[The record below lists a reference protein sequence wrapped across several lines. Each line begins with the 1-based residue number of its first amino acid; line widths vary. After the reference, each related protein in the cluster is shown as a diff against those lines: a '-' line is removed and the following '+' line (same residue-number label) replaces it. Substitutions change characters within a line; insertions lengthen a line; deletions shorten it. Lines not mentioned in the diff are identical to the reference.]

1 VIISTAAPAGVDISR
16 RIAGNREVYITVNST
31 SEAKVVE
38 LSRPM
43 KLSFAQAEASRIE
56 LPAYGVEILTSP
68 QH

>member
-1 VIISTAAPAGVDISR
+1 MVRLRILFLAVLLLAAPFA
-16 RIAGNREVYITVNST
+16 ANST

-43 KLSFAQAEASRIE
+43 KLILTHAESSHVE
-56 LPAYGVEILTSP
+56 LPAYGVEIFSSP